1 MTKACNCRGTGRHRR
16 IQPEVV
22 LNGNIPGWWTNV
34 GTGDV
39 LKATFDG
46 GPIITAH
53 NESSTSSELWT
64 FVTP

>member
-1 MTKACNCRGTGRHRR
+1 M
-16 IQPEVV
+16 
-22 LNGNIPGWWTNV
+22 
-34 GTGDV
+34 

-46 GPIITAH
+46 GPIITVH